1 MDSQRIIRNAV
12 NTLVQYICKLR
23 WKEQL
28 KRTIGAHRTA
38 GAGVIFV
45 CRKPKGNYEE
55 ATGANK

>member
-1 MDSQRIIRNAV
+1 M

-28 KRTIGAHRTA
+28 KTTIGAHRTA